1 MQEALLKIDNLI
13 TELSLL
19 SNTPSIIGISET
31 WAQTDNDI
39 LPIPGY
45 SYILKSRKRKFG
57 GGVALYLQDKMN
69 IKYKQRPDLSID
81 SDSDSLFIQ
90 IKNKRKD
97 LVIGVIYKPPDI
109 DLAKFNENI

>member
-1 MQEALLKIDNLI
+1 
-13 TELSLL
+13 
-19 SNTPSIIGISET
+19 
-31 WAQTDNDI
+31 
-39 LPIPGY
+39 
-45 SYILKSRKRKFG
+45 
-57 GGVALYLQDKMN
+57 MN

-90 IKNKRKD
+90 IKNKGKD